1 MIDGGGG
8 LNSNLSSIP
17 LYYWRGEY
25 NLGDAL
31 NLELVQR
38 FFGFKVDYKN
48 IQEAELLAIGSIL
61 GWGLPPSLE
70 MNFANLEMIK
80 KPLKIW
86 GSGFIRQPSQT
97 GLNPMKFSREI
108 EIYALRGRKTKAV
121 LEKVLGQDL
130 SGIVLADPGILAEK
144 LIDKTQIQKI
154 YDVGIIP
161 HHTEVNLE
169 SFKQLQEAIPN
180 SILIDVHHSCMENL
194 EKIAQCH
201 CILSS
206 AMHGLIIADGMGIP
220 NIRVICT
227 KTMAV
232 GQNWKFEDYY
242 SVYDMPKPF
251 VFDIQK
257 GLDEILQYK
266 DSMKEKIIQEYAV
279 PLQEVERLKQEL
291 IEVFP
296 YKHKETYEAL
306 QARIYKSNL
315 LRKISELDKSLM
327 CDISNFKEEVS
338 KLQGKEIQ
346 RIYLEFQKSPDKI
359 QNKKPIG
366 AVKRVKNHLN
376 YKLGSAICFNSKN
389 ILGILILPFILFYV
403 RKIYEFHQK
412 IDSKEKLKL
421 ENYEDY
427 KEALAIQE
435 GFYYKVGEAFIKS
448 HKQWYKGGY
457 LWFWVRYWRL
467 KKRFYLEF

>member
-1 MIDGGGG
+1 MIDYGGGG

-31 NLELVQR
+31 NLELVER

-48 IQEAELLAIGSIL
+48 VQEAELLAIGSIL

-70 MNFANLEMIK
+70 MNFANLEKIK

-86 GSGFIRQPSQT
+86 GSGFIRQPSQI

-121 LEKVLGQDL
+121 LEKVLEQDL

-144 LIDKTQIQKI
+144 LINKTQIQKI

-279 PLQEVERLKQEL
+279 PLQKVERK
-291 IEVFP
+291 
-296 YKHKETYEAL
+296 T
-306 QARIYKSNL
+306 RIN
-315 LRKISELDKSLM
+315 RGFSL
-327 CDISNFKEEVS
+327 
-338 KLQGKEIQ
+338 
-346 RIYLEFQKSPDKI
+346 
-359 QNKKPIG
+359 
-366 AVKRVKNHLN
+366 
-376 YKLGSAICFNSKN
+376 
-389 ILGILILPFILFYV
+389 
-403 RKIYEFHQK
+403 
-412 IDSKEKLKL
+412 
-421 ENYEDY
+421 
-427 KEALAIQE
+427 
-435 GFYYKVGEAFIKS
+435 
-448 HKQWYKGGY
+448 
-457 LWFWVRYWRL
+457 
-467 KKRFYLEF
+467 

>member
-1 MIDGGGG
+1 MGGGG
-8 LNSNLSSIP
+8 LNNNLSSIP

-31 NLELVQR
+31 NLELVER

-48 IQEAELLAIGSIL
+48 VQEAELLAIGSIL
-61 GWGLPPSLE
+61 QFALLPSLE

-86 GSGFIRQPSQT
+86 GSGFIRQPSQIS
-97 GLNPMKFSREI
+97 LNPMKFSREI

-130 SGIVLADPGILAEK
+130 SGVVLADPGILAEK

-266 DSMKEKIIQEYAV
+266 DSMKEKIMQEYAV

-315 LRKISELDKSLM
+315 LRKIGELDKSLM

-338 KLQGKEIQ
+338 KLQGKEPQ
-346 RIYLEFQKSPDKI
+346 RIYLEFQKSLDKI

-366 AVKRVKNHLN
+366 AVKRVKNHLC
-376 YKLGSAICFNSKN
+376 YKFGIAIVFNAKDT
-389 ILGILILPFILFYV
+389 IGFLILPAVLYNIFRTHRFYQEISV
-403 RKIYEFHQK
+403 GKKF
-412 IDSKEKLKL
+412 KL
-421 ENYEDY
+421 EEYEDY
-427 KEALAIQE
+427 QE
-435 GFYYKVGEAFIKS
+435 SLLYKQSLCYKIGEAFIKS

-467 KKRFYLEF
+467 KKRFYEKLIN

>member
-1 MIDGGGG
+1 
-8 LNSNLSSIP
+8 
-17 LYYWRGEY
+17 
-25 NLGDAL
+25 
-31 NLELVQR
+31 
-38 FFGFKVDYKN
+38 
-48 IQEAELLAIGSIL
+48 
-61 GWGLPPSLE
+61 
-70 MNFANLEMIK
+70 
-80 KPLKIW
+80 
-86 GSGFIRQPSQT
+86 
-97 GLNPMKFSREI
+97 
-108 EIYALRGRKTKAV
+108 
-121 LEKVLGQDL
+121 
-130 SGIVLADPGILAEK
+130 
-144 LIDKTQIQKI
+144 
-154 YDVGIIP
+154 
-161 HHTEVNLE
+161 
-169 SFKQLQEAIPN
+169 
-180 SILIDVHHSCMENL
+180 
-194 EKIAQCH
+194 
-201 CILSS
+201 
-206 AMHGLIIADGMGIP
+206 MHGLIIADGMGIP
-220 NIRVICT
+220 NLRFFTTLHMGVT
-227 KTMAV
+227 T
-232 GQNWKFEDYY
+232 NWKFEDYY

-327 CDISNFKEEVS
+327 CDISNFKEEVR
-338 KLQGKEIQ
+338 KPQGKELQ
-346 RIYLEFQKSPDKI
+346 RIYLEFQKSLDKI
-359 QNKKPIG
+359 QNKKPTG

-389 ILGILILPFILFYV
+389 MLGILILPFILFYV

-412 IDSKEKLKL
+412 MDSKEKLKL

-467 KKRFYLEF
+467 KKRFYEKLIN

>member
-1 MIDGGGG
+1 MIDYGGGG

-31 NLELVQR
+31 NLELVER

-48 IQEAELLAIGSIL
+48 VQEAELLAIGSIL

-130 SGIVLADPGILAEK
+130 SGVVLADPGILAEK

-161 HHTEVNLE
+161 HYIEYNAP
-169 SFKQLQEAIPN
+169 SIKQLQKEIPN
-180 SILIDVHHSCMENL
+180 NILINVKDPVMENL

-220 NIRVICT
+220 NLRFFTTLHMGVT
-227 KTMAV
+227 T
-232 GQNWKFEDYY
+232 NWKFEDYY
-242 SVYDMPKPF
+242 SIAYM
-251 VFDIQK
+251 ICQ
-257 GLDEILQYK
+257 
-266 DSMKEKIIQEYAV
+266 S
-279 PLQEVERLKQEL
+279 PLCL
-291 IEVFP
+291 IF
-296 YKHKETYEAL
+296 
-306 QARIYKSNL
+306 
-315 LRKISELDKSLM
+315 
-327 CDISNFKEEVS
+327 
-338 KLQGKEIQ
+338 
-346 RIYLEFQKSPDKI
+346 
-359 QNKKPIG
+359 
-366 AVKRVKNHLN
+366 KRV
-376 YKLGSAICFNSKN
+376 
-389 ILGILILPFILFYV
+389 
-403 RKIYEFHQK
+403 
-412 IDSKEKLKL
+412 
-421 ENYEDY
+421 
-427 KEALAIQE
+427 
-435 GFYYKVGEAFIKS
+435 
-448 HKQWYKGGY
+448 
-457 LWFWVRYWRL
+457 
-467 KKRFYLEF
+467 